1 VQGQVRKLPKDFH
14 KIKPRLCGDDF
25 QISPRPSCELAA
37 QGLEWFAVRTRMHL
51 RLSDQE
57 LATLVEMVSLAANV
71 ASWNQKETANDQV
84 SAFETL
90 ESKILEKAG
99 HSGLGDWIEFDEE
112 SQRFRVKAEREENL
126 FYHECYEE
134 FRNESFWDELAV
146 RLADRDL
153 ARAIGFQEWEK
164 LSEEDRR
171 ARTSAWEKRYWEEFS
186 KRGVEHV
193 VLVTPPNEG

>member
-1 VQGQVRKLPKDFH
+1 MLRAG
-14 KIKPRLCGDDF
+14 
-25 QISPRPSCELAA
+25 
-37 QGLEWFAVRTRMHL
+37 MHL

-71 ASWNQKETANDQV
+71 ASWNQKEGSNERV
-84 SAFETL
+84 GAFEDL

-112 SQRFRVKAEREENL
+112 SQRFRVKSEVEERL
-126 FYHECYEE
+126 FYHECYDE

-153 ARAIGFQEWEK
+153 ARAIGFEAWEK
-164 LSEEDRR
+164 MEEEERR
-171 ARTSAWEKRYWEEFS
+171 KRTAAWEKRYWEEFT
-186 KRGVEHV
+186 KHGVDRV
-193 VLVTPPNEG
+193 VVVTPPGEG

>member
-1 VQGQVRKLPKDFH
+1 MPVGR
-14 KIKPRLCGDDF
+14 GG
-25 QISPRPSCELAA
+25 
-37 QGLEWFAVRTRMHL
+37 GLFPGRMHL

-84 SAFETL
+84 SAFENL

-112 SQRFRVKAEREENL
+112 TQRFRVKAEREENL

-153 ARAIGFQEWEK
+153 ARAIGFKEWEK

-171 ARTSAWEKRYWEEFS
+171 ARTVADSDGHRECTGHAGDRCGSRYDEEDDA
-186 KRGVEHV
+186 EEA
-193 VLVTPPNEG
+193 EGALLE

>member
-1 VQGQVRKLPKDFH
+1 MPAAGSSPECCGLAGGRGRWFLP
-14 KIKPRLCGDDF
+14 G
-25 QISPRPSCELAA
+25 
-37 QGLEWFAVRTRMHL
+37 RMHL

-71 ASWNQKETANDQV
+71 ASWNQKESANDRI
-84 SAFETL
+84 SAFEDL

-112 SQRFRVKAEREENL
+112 SQRFRVKAEKEENL
-126 FYHECYEE
+126 FYHECYDE

-153 ARAIGFQEWEK
+153 ARAIGFPAWEK
-164 LSEEDRR
+164 LTEEERR
-171 ARTSAWEKRYWEEFS
+171 ARTTAWEKRYWEEFS
-186 KRGVEHV
+186 KHGVERV
-193 VLVTPPNEG
+193 VVVTPPGEG

>member
-1 VQGQVRKLPKDFH
+1 
-14 KIKPRLCGDDF
+14 
-25 QISPRPSCELAA
+25 
-37 QGLEWFAVRTRMHL
+37 MHL

-71 ASWNQKETANDQV
+71 ASWNQKEGAIDRVT
-84 SAFETL
+84 AFETL

-112 SQRFRVKAEREENL
+112 TQRFRVKQEREEKL

-146 RLADRDL
+146 RLSDRDL
-153 ARAIGFQEWEK
+153 ARAIGFKNWES
-164 LSEEDRR
+164 LTEEQRR
-171 ARTSAWEKRYWEEFS
+171 ARTADREKRYWEEFS
-186 KRGVEHV
+186 KRGVDRVH
-193 VLVTPPNEG
+193 LIHAPSEG

>member
-1 VQGQVRKLPKDFH
+1 
-14 KIKPRLCGDDF
+14 
-25 QISPRPSCELAA
+25 
-37 QGLEWFAVRTRMHL
+37 MHL

-57 LATLVEMVSLAANV
+57 IATLVEMVSLAANM
-71 ASWNQKETANDQV
+71 ASWNQKPSANEQV
-84 SAFETL
+84 TAFENL

-112 SQRFRVKAEREENL
+112 RQRFRVKQAVEERM
-126 FYHECYEE
+126 FYHECYDE

-153 ARAIGFQEWEK
+153 ARAIGVDAWSK

-171 ARTSAWEKRYWEEFS
+171 ARTAAWEKRYWEEFS
-186 KRGVEHV
+186 KRGVEHLAV
-193 VLVTPPNEG
+193 VTPPGEG

>member
-1 VQGQVRKLPKDFH
+1 MGGWV
-14 KIKPRLCGDDF
+14 
-25 QISPRPSCELAA
+25 ISSA
-37 QGLEWFAVRTRMHL
+37 RMHL

-71 ASWNQKETANDQV
+71 ASWNQKEEASDQV
-84 SAFETL
+84 SAFEEL

-112 SQRFRVKAEREENL
+112 TQRFRVKEDREEQL
-126 FYHECYEE
+126 FYHDCYEE

-153 ARAIGFQEWEK
+153 ARVIGLKKWES
-164 LSEEDRR
+164 LTEEQRR
-171 ARTSAWEKRYWEEFS
+171 ARTIDLEKRYWEEFS
-186 KRGVEHV
+186 KNGVDRV
-193 VLVTPPNEG
+193 FMINPLGEG

>member
-1 VQGQVRKLPKDFH
+1 MPPLPGAVAG
-14 KIKPRLCGDDF
+14 L
-25 QISPRPSCELAA
+25 RP
-37 QGLEWFAVRTRMHL
+37 GLGHGLLHPPMHL

-71 ASWNQKETANDQV
+71 ASWNQKESANDRV
-84 SAFETL
+84 AVFEEL

-112 SQRFRVKAEREENL
+112 SQRFRVKQEMEERL
-126 FYHECYEE
+126 FYHECYDE

-146 RLADRDL
+146 RMADRDL
-153 ARAIGFQEWEK
+153 ARAIGFEAWEK

-171 ARTSAWEKRYWEEFS
+171 ARTAAWEKRYWEEFS
-186 KRGVEHV
+186 KHGVERV
-193 VLVTPPNEG
+193 VVVTPPGEG

>member
-1 VQGQVRKLPKDFH
+1 
-14 KIKPRLCGDDF
+14 
-25 QISPRPSCELAA
+25 
-37 QGLEWFAVRTRMHL
+37 MHL

-71 ASWNQKETANDQV
+71 ASWNQKESADQQV
-84 SAFETL
+84 TAFETL

-112 SQRFRVKAEREENL
+112 SQRFRVKAAVEEKL

-153 ARAIGFQEWEK
+153 VRAIGLKAWEK
-164 LSEEDRR
+164 LSEEQRR
-171 ARTSAWEKRYWEEFS
+171 ERTAGWEKRYWDELS
-186 KRGVEHV
+186 KRGIENVMV
-193 VLVTPPNEG
+193 VAPQGEG

>member
-1 VQGQVRKLPKDFH
+1 
-14 KIKPRLCGDDF
+14 
-25 QISPRPSCELAA
+25 
-37 QGLEWFAVRTRMHL
+37 MHL

-71 ASWNQKETANDQV
+71 ASWNQKESANDQV
-84 SAFETL
+84 SAFENL

-112 SQRFRVKAEREENL
+112 TQRFRVKQEMEERL
-126 FYHECYEE
+126 FYHECYDE

-153 ARAIGFQEWEK
+153 ARAIGFKTWEK
-164 LSEEDRR
+164 LTEEERR
-171 ARTSAWEKRYWEEFS
+171 ARTTAWEKRYWEEFS
-186 KRGVEHV
+186 KHGVERV
-193 VLVTPPNEG
+193 VVVTPPGEG